1 MDDRQKRAVIAVV
14 SIFAGG
20 IALIVLL
27 IVLASGGD
35 DTKSVKTASDRTT
48 TTSSSTTTSTT
59 LPPVTTTLAPPTVPP
74 TPPPTVAPPPTV
86 VVIPPT
92 AAPTTPSTD
101 ATTTSTAPT
110 TTTTLPSPSKQL
122 AAEIE
127 TALNGGIPPDPGAP
141 KRVKVTIPPNP
152 DNPDKKVEVD
162 WDLPA
167 DFPLDPADWT
177 DEEFAAVRQEALT
190 ILATIRDANL
200 PGDQEIRVRGF
211 VPDPDDEDLTLRIVR
226 IIYARATI
234 DGIDFPTYE
243 NVFDVPPGGP
253 GPGLRAATR
262 AAHHHVVLH
271 DHDHLTR
278 PARRS
283 GGWGLGPDEA
293 GLGDRELRP
302 PLA

>member
-1 MDDRQKRAVIAVV
+1 MTAPMDDRQKRAVIAVV

-48 TTSSSTTTSTT
+48 TSSSSTLPTTT
-59 LPPVTTTLAPPTVPP
+59 LPPTTTTFVPLTVPPTAAPPPPTAAPPTVI
-74 TPPPTVAPPPTV
+74 
-86 VVIPPT
+86 VIPPT
-92 AAPTTPSTD
+92 AAPTAPTTPTT
-101 ATTTSTAPT
+101 ATPPSTAPT
-110 TTTTLPSPSKQL
+110 TTTTSPSPSKQL
-122 AAEIE
+122 ATAIE
-127 TALNGGIPPDPGAP
+127 TALNGGVPPDPGDP
-141 KRVKVTIPPNP
+141 KRVKVTIPANP

-177 DEEFAAVRQEALT
+177 DEQFTQVRVEALT

-234 DGIDFPTYE
+234 DGVDFPTYE
-243 NVFDVPPGGP
+243 NVFDVPP
-253 GPGLRAATR
+253 AITAE
-262 AAHHHVVLH
+262 V
-271 DHDHLTR
+271 D
-278 PARRS
+278 
-283 GGWGLGPDEA
+283 PDYVPS
-293 GLGDRELRP
+293 P
-302 PLA
+302 PPTTTSSSTTTTTT